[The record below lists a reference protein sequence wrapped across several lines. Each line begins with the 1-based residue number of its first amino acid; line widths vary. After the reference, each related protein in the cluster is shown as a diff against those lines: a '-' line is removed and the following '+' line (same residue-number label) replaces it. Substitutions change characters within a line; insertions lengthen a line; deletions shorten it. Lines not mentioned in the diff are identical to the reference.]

1 MTWKD
6 FRWLKSV
13 TKLPVVVKG
22 VMTGE
27 DAKLAVENGADGIYV
42 SNHGGRQMDTARATV
57 VIKMILFASHIIA

>member
-1 MTWKD
+1 MTWED

-27 DAKLAVENGADGIYV
+27 DAKLAVENGADGIFV

-57 VIKMILFASHIIA
+57 